1 MDSTMSDTITTV
13 ELGKRFSGGL
23 EAVRDVTLTV
33 REAEIYGFLGPNG
46 AGKTTTTS
54 MLTTLLRPTHGR
66 AEVSGIDVAARPE
79 AVRRRIGLVFQRST
93 ADADLTGR
101 ENLEIAAGLCG
112 ISRAQARPR
121 IRDLLDRM
129 DLTEVAD
136 RFVRTY
142 SGGMQRRLEIAVG
155 TIHEPEI
162 LFLDEPTLGLDPQG
176 RAGFWRYIRELRA
189 KDHVT
194 IFLTTHY
201 LDEADQ
207 LCDRLSVIDHGS
219 LVASGT
225 PLELKDRLG
234 GDTIEVTSAD
244 GPVDLTDVL
253 RTVPGATSVTRAG
266 PVYRLKCHRGERL
279 VAKVALAIQP
289 TGAEVTSVV
298 VRKPSLDEVFLEIT
312 GRAYREEGEPNG
324 SAREHARNHRRAG

>member
-1 MDSTMSDTITTV
+1 MSETIAA
-13 ELGKRFSGGL
+13 EALGKRFTGGVD
-23 EAVRDVTLTV
+23 AVRDVTLTV

-66 AEVSGIDVAARPE
+66 AEVAGFDVGERPE

-129 DLTEVAD
+129 DLTEAAD
-136 RFVRTY
+136 RYVRTY
-142 SGGMQRRLEIAVG
+142 SGGMQRRLEVAVG
-155 TIHEPEI
+155 TIHEPEV

-176 RAGFWRYIRELRA
+176 RAGFWRYIRDLRA
-189 KDHVT
+189 RDHVT

-219 LVASGT
+219 LVASGV
-225 PLELKDRLG
+225 PSELKDRLG
-234 GDTIEVTSAD
+234 GDTIEVTSTD
-244 GPVDLTDVL
+244 GPTDLTDVL
-253 RTVPGATSVTRAG
+253 RAVPGITSVARAG
-266 PVYRLKCHRGERL
+266 PVYRLKCHRGETL
-279 VAKVALAIQP
+279 VSKIALAIHP
-289 TGAEVTSVV
+289 SGAEVTSVV
-298 VRKPSLDEVFLEIT
+298 VRKPSLDEVFLELT
-312 GRAYREEGEPNG
+312 GRAYREEGDTNG
-324 SAREHARNHRRAG
+324 GAREPARASRRAG